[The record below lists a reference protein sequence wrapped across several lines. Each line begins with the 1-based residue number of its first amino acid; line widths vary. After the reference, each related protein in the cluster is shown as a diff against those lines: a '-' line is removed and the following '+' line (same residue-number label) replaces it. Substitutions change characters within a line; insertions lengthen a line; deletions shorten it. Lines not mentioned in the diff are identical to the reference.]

1 MSNTTYLV
9 SARKYRPL
17 LFKDVVAQEHVTE
30 TLKNAIRLERLAHAY
45 MFTGLVALERLR
57 QLALLR
63 KLSTARPHQTN
74 AKTRLNHAGSVCHV
88 CPSKKD
94 GT

>member
-45 MFTGLVALERLR
+45 MFTGPRGVGKTTAARIVAK
-57 QLALLR
+57 AINC
-63 KLSTARPHQTN
+63 TT
-74 AKTRLNHAGSVCHV
+74 
-88 CPSKKD
+88 PSD
-94 GT
+94 